1 MPHIELNSIELY
13 YEEGGAGEEVVILL
27 HGFLSSS
34 KMWANNYVPELTKRY
49 KVYAIDVRGHGNSN
63 KVKYGCNL
71 QQMTDDIYRFVI
83 LKDIDECILA
93 GMSMGGAIAIQF
105 AINFPEKIK
114 SLILM
119 NPGPGTIFSKGF
131 FFISPIL
138 AFVSQKKYLL
148 KPFLKRV
155 LMNRLPREKLSE
167 FVDDAALVSKE
178 TWLQYLHPDNKIY
191 NFCRLKSLTMPTLV
205 IMGEKDKAIPLDFQE
220 NVANTIPKAVK
231 VVMNN
236 EGHAVVIENP
246 KKVLSEINSFL
257 KGKSKELNNV
267 MA

>member
-1 MPHIELNSIELY
+1 MPKIEINNIELY
-13 YEEGGAGEEVVILL
+13 YEEYGDGEEAVILL

-34 KMWANNYVPELTKRY
+34 KMWADSYVPDLTKRY

-63 KVKYGCNL
+63 RVKDGCNL
-71 QQMTDDIYRFVI
+71 QQMADDIYQFVI

-119 NPGPGTIFSKGF
+119 NPGPGTLFSKGF

-138 AFVSQKKYLL
+138 SFVSQKKYLL
-148 KPFLKRV
+148 KPFFNSV
-155 LMNRLPREKLSE
+155 LMNPLSRNKLYE

-178 TWLQYLHPDNKIY
+178 TWLQYLHPDNRIY
-191 NFCRLKSLTMPTLV
+191 NFNRLKNLTIPTLV
-205 IMGEKDKAIPLDFQE
+205 IIGKKDKAIPIDFQE
-220 NVANTIPKAVK
+220 DIADTIPKAVK

-246 KKVLSEINSFL
+246 KKVLNEIHSFL
-257 KGKSKELNNV
+257 QGQGKEWNYG